1 MRRCRRELWRETEI
15 VCMWT
20 GVVGIYVHI
29 NVDDYQAYKS
39 R

>member
-1 MRRCRRELWRETEI
+1 MRRYTRELWRETEI
-15 VCMWT
+15 VCIRT